1 MDWVWEAEGL
11 CEEDEAI
18 ALVVICTL
26 DNSFLMVVVMVRDLR
41 KKSANG
47 ALWISERVL
56 DKANQGRSF
65 SLIRKMILA
74 IILLATSF
82 SQAAVTYESYS
93 EEN

>member
-11 CEEDEAI
+11 CEEDEAM

-47 ALWISERVL
+47 ALWISE
-56 DKANQGRSF
+56 
-65 SLIRKMILA
+65 
-74 IILLATSF
+74 
-82 SQAAVTYESYS
+82 
-93 EEN
+93 